1 MHQDVPQE
9 TRRWKTL
16 DTSTLP
22 VGTIIYI
29 ECMEAGIEKTT
40 LYELVVTHAGY
51 RIVTVNT
58 SHPKI
63 DDGSYAELKRDII
76 ENHTLLMRFQ
86 KSVHS
91 TGDVMH
97 ARVKGPGW
105 YYDVF

>member
-1 MHQDVPQE
+1 VPQE
-9 TRRWKTL
+9 TRRRWKTI
-16 DTSTLP
+16 DTAKLA

-29 ECMEAGIEKTT
+29 ECMEAGRMDTT
-40 LYELVVTHAGY
+40 LYELVVTHEGHH
-51 RIVTVNT
+51 IVTVNT

-63 DDGSYAELKRDII
+63 DPGSYCELRSEIT
-76 ENHTLLMRFQ
+76 ENHTLLMKFQ

-97 ARVKGPGW
+97 ARVKGKGW